1 MIATGTLI
9 NALAVL
15 VGGGLGTLLGQRL
28 PERVRETVMGGLG
41 LVTLVVGLQ
50 LALRT
55 GNVLVVLV
63 SILVGALLGEW
74 WRIDVGLERLSGWL
88 KRLLAGRTSAKN
100 LAYFSEGFITASLV
114 FCVGPMTI
122 LGAIEDGLTGD
133 YSLLAIKSVLDGFGA
148 LAFASSLGV
157 GVVFSVVTVLVYQGA
172 LTLMAGQAQGLL
184 SEAMI
189 NEMSAT
195 GGVMVLAIGLLL
207 LNVKQIRVANML
219 PALGVVLALV
229 AGLEALG
236 IQAF

>member
-1 MIATGTLI
+1 MLAGGTLI

-15 VGGGLGTLLGQRL
+15 AGGGLGTLVGQRL
-28 PERVRETVMGGLG
+28 PERVRETVMAGLG
-41 LVTLVVGLQ
+41 LVSLIVGLQ
-50 LALRT
+50 LALKTR
-55 GNVLVVLV
+55 NVLVVLV
-63 SILVGALLGEW
+63 SVLVGALLGEW
-74 WRIDVGLERLSGWL
+74 WRIDAALERLSERL
-88 KRLLAGRTSAKN
+88 KRLLARRASAVS
-100 LAYFSEGFITASLV
+100 LEHFTEGFITASLV

-133 YSLLAIKSVLDGFGA
+133 YSLLAIKSVLDGFTA

-157 GVVFSVVTVLVYQGA
+157 GVLFSVFTVLIYQGG
-172 LTLMAGQAQGLL
+172 LTLLAGQAQGLL

-195 GGVMVLAIGLLL
+195 GGVLVLAIGLLL
-207 LNVKQIRVANML
+207 LDVKQIRVANLL
-219 PALGVVLALV
+219 PALLVVLALV

>member
-1 MIATGTLI
+1 LIATGTLI

>member
-1 MIATGTLI
+1 MLAGGTLI

-15 VGGGLGTLLGQRL
+15 AGGGLGTLVGQRL
-28 PERVRETVMGGLG
+28 PERVRETVMAGLG
-41 LVTLVVGLQ
+41 LVTLIVGLQ
-50 LALRT
+50 LALKTR
-55 GNVLVVLV
+55 NVLVVLV
-63 SILVGALLGEW
+63 SVLVGALLGEW
-74 WRIDVGLERLSGWL
+74 WRIDAALERLSERL
-88 KRLLAGRTSAKN
+88 KRLLARRASAVS
-100 LAYFSEGFITASLV
+100 LEHFTEGFITASLV

-133 YSLLAIKSVLDGFGA
+133 YSLLAIKSVLDGFTA

-157 GVVFSVVTVLVYQGA
+157 GVLFSVFTVLIYQGG
-172 LTLMAGQAQGLL
+172 LTLLAGQAQGLL

-195 GGVMVLAIGLLL
+195 GGVLVLAIGLLL
-207 LNVKQIRVANML
+207 LDVKQIRVANLL
-219 PALGVVLALV
+219 PALLVVLALV

>member
-1 MIATGTLI
+1 MLAGGTLI

-15 VGGGLGTLLGQRL
+15 AGGGLGTLVGQRL
-28 PERVRETVMGGLG
+28 PERVRETVMAGLG
-41 LVTLVVGLQ
+41 LVTLIVGLQ
-50 LALRT
+50 LALKTR
-55 GNVLVVLV
+55 NVLVVLV
-63 SILVGALLGEW
+63 SVLVGALLGEW
-74 WRIDVGLERLSGWL
+74 WRIDAALERLSERL
-88 KRLLAGRTSAKN
+88 KRLLARRASAVS
-100 LAYFSEGFITASLV
+100 LEHFTEGFITASLV

-133 YSLLAIKSVLDGFGA
+133 YSLLAIKSVLDGFTA

-157 GVVFSVVTVLVYQGA
+157 GVLFSVFTVLIYQGG
-172 LTLMAGQAQGLL
+172 LTLLAGQAQGLL

-195 GGVMVLAIGLLL
+195 GGVLVLAIGLLL
-207 LNVKQIRVANML
+207 LDVKQIRVANLL
-219 PALGVVLALV
+219 PALVVVLALV

>member
-1 MIATGTLI
+1 MLAGGTLI

-15 VGGGLGTLLGQRL
+15 AGGGLGTLVGQRL
-28 PERVRETVMGGLG
+28 PERVRETVLAGLG
-41 LVTLVVGLQ
+41 LVTLIVGLQ
-50 LALRT
+50 LALKTR
-55 GNVLVVLV
+55 NVLVVLV
-63 SILVGALLGEW
+63 SVLVGALLGEW
-74 WRIDVGLERLSGWL
+74 WRIDAALERLSERL
-88 KRLLAGRTSAKN
+88 KRLLARRASAVS
-100 LAYFSEGFITASLV
+100 LAHFTEGFITASLV

-133 YSLLAIKSVLDGFGA
+133 YSLLAIKSVLDGFAA

-157 GVVFSVVTVLVYQGA
+157 GVLFSVFTVLIYQGG
-172 LTLMAGQAQGLL
+172 LTLLAGQAQGLL

-195 GGVMVLAIGLLL
+195 GGVLVLAIGLLL
-207 LNVKQIRVANML
+207 LDVKQIRVANLL
-219 PALGVVLALV
+219 PALLVVLALV